1 MAAGERI
8 RLFCALQLPD
18 DAAAELV
25 AWQERHLSRGRI
37 VPPGNLHLTLAFLG
51 HRPADELPAI
61 AGALRAAAREA
72 TAVEL
77 RPDGY
82 RETRSVGMV
91 VFEDVGGAGAALAAD
106 LESRLER
113 LGVYRPEGR
122 PWLAHVTVLRFRE
135 RPRLHPPPPSLPR
148 VCAVRAAVYASA
160 LGPAGAR
167 YEVLETVDLGLDGP
181 A

>member
-18 DAAAELV
+18 DAVAGLV
-25 AWQERHLSRGRI
+25 VWQAQHLCCGRI
-37 VPPGNLHLTLAFLG
+37 VPPENLHLTLAFLG
-51 HRPADELPAI
+51 HRPAGELPAI
-61 AGALRAAAREA
+61 AGALREAARGA

-77 RPDGY
+77 QPGRY

-91 VFEDVGGAGAALAAD
+91 VLEDVGGAGAALAAGLGD
-106 LESRLER
+106 RLER

-122 PWLAHVTVLRFRE
+122 PWLPHVTVLRFGE
-135 RPRLHPPPPSLPR
+135 RPRLRPPPPPLPR
-148 VCAVRAAVYASA
+148 VRAVRAAVYASA

-167 YEVLETVDLGLDGP
+167 YEALETVELGLDRP
-181 A
+181 V